1 MIYTMQLNK
10 LNEITR
16 SNVLSQDKHINKTTY
31 QNMSFEGKIPQK
43 EICEL
48 SDTFLKKSENIDS
61 EMSFFQM
68 AEEFF
73 KTHLLNL
80 IKDTSE
86 KKALCGDLLRLF
98 RHELMNN
105 VMSKFELNLNPC
117 FKDFIEEENK
127 NKKDFS
133 YFKHQKKIF
142 KEIITTIK
150 DMVSLW
156 SKIEHWKFNKNQKVT
171 FDEMLSILEK
181 TIKYGNY
188 GNASIEIKNDLD
200 SANLVIE
207 NAFEQYNLLSQIILN
222 SLKYSEGKPITVQ
235 FTKLPEHKI
244 LGEDVYAIIAEN
256 HDTLPIKNED
266 IDKILK
272 GYGHRS
278 NDRNLKGTGLGYIEI
293 INILKQHYPN
303 EQNFNIIE
311 KGRKSGVKVSVPF
324 NLKKDTKGN

>member
-1 MIYTMQLNK
+1 M
-10 LNEITR
+10 
-16 SNVLSQDKHINKTTY
+16 
-31 QNMSFEGKIPQK
+31 
-43 EICEL
+43 
-48 SDTFLKKSENIDS
+48 
-61 EMSFFQM
+61 
-68 AEEFF
+68 
-73 KTHLLNL
+73 
-80 IKDTSE
+80 
-86 KKALCGDLLRLF
+86 
-98 RHELMNN
+98 
-105 VMSKFELNLNPC
+105 
-117 FKDFIEEENK
+117 
-127 NKKDFS
+127 
-133 YFKHQKKIF
+133 
-142 KEIITTIK
+142 
-150 DMVSLW
+150 
-156 SKIEHWKFNKNQKVT
+156 
-171 FDEMLSILEK
+171 
-181 TIKYGNY
+181 
-188 GNASIEIKNDLD
+188 
-200 SANLVIE
+200 
-207 NAFEQYNLLSQIILN
+207 LSQIILN